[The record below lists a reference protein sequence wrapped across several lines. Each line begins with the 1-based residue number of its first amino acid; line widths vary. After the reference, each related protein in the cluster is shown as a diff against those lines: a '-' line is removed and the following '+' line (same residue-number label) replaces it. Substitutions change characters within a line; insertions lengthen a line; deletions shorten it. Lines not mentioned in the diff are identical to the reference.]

1 MSNIILGT
9 DGTGQIYK
17 DIQKEIV
24 NLYKKGIC
32 CFNSKNNE
40 EDVLNVFKNH
50 NEMTLKLSHIT
61 SYKINWKINIKIL
74 K

>member
-24 NLYKKGIC
+24 NLYKKGILLALIR
-32 CFNSKNNE
+32 KNE

-50 NEMTLKLSHIT
+50 NEMTLKLSH
-61 SYKINWKINIKIL
+61 NVL
-74 K
+74 

>member
-24 NLYKKGIC
+24 NLYKGILLALI
-32 CFNSKNNE
+32 SKNNE

-61 SYKINWKINIKIL
+61 SIK
-74 K
+74 